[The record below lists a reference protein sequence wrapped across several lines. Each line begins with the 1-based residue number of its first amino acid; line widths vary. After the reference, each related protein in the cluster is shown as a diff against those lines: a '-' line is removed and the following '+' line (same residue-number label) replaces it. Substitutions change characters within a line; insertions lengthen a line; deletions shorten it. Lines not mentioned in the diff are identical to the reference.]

1 MKKKKLLAELQS
13 MNAQNQ
19 YLLTLMMQMERGEN
33 SRISNSADGIEMPNK
48 WENDSSQYFD
58 TLEEC
63 GRKQRSEQEQL
74 NWLIDNY
81 KNQMKKLKHS
91 NCRKQ
96 RKVEKCWKQKY
107 SNLLNSCD
115 LLQEEIQKEKRKRKK
130 AEQDIY
136 MIKCVI
142 AYALYKE
149 GVTSIP
155 DMSLKAM
162 IKSCKADHR
171 QLGNMTNPP
180 IYLENHGGKNI

>member
-1 MKKKKLLAELQS
+1 M
-13 MNAQNQ
+13 
-19 YLLTLMMQMERGEN
+19 
-33 SRISNSADGIEMPNK
+33 
-48 WENDSSQYFD
+48 
-58 TLEEC
+58 
-63 GRKQRSEQEQL
+63 
-74 NWLIDNY
+74 
-81 KNQMKKLKHS
+81 
-91 NCRKQ
+91 
-96 RKVEKCWKQKY
+96 
-107 SNLLNSCD
+107 LNSCD